1 MKALQAFRYLEKIR
15 MKPIKLVFLVAAVM
29 LFAIACNNT
38 TTTNQTGNNNN
49 VATVTTT
56 PAASPST
63 GASPSASPADE
74 FASIRPIY
82 AAECARCHGITGEG
96 GTVEILKKKLNVP
109 SLKTGHALNHNE
121 AQLAKQISDGG
132 DGMPAFKDKLK
143 AEEINALVSLIRKEF
158 QAGAAP
164 AKAAS
169 PAKPQK

>member
-1 MKALQAFRYLEKIR
+1 
-15 MKPIKLVFLVAAVM
+15 MKPIKLVLLIIAIT

-38 TTTNQTGNNNN
+38 TTTNQPGSNNN

-63 GASPSASPADE
+63 GSQPSASPADE
-74 FASIRPIY
+74 FASIRPVY

-96 GTVEILKKKLNVP
+96 GTVEILKKKLKVP
-109 SLKTGHALNHNE
+109 GLRTGHALNHSE
-121 AQLAKQISDGG
+121 EQLAKQIADGG
-132 DGMPAFKDKLK
+132 DGMPAYKDKLK
-143 AEEINALVSLIRKEF
+143 QEEINTLVSFIRKEF
-158 QAGAAP
+158 QGGAAAP